1 MRFIPKQKEI
11 LTESIIKTELKETEA
26 NPLEK
31 AVENGSEDEAYKQAI
46 LRAIG
51 SETAAEVEYSQILN
65 LEDKV
70 SDELKELFHD
80 TLEDIRR
87 EEIKHIAQLT
97 EKAKEIPDMKDAFE
111 AGKKEAETGKDVSQE
126 EVKEAVQKDRTYYV
140 EDVKQA
146 IGKYLWNTDMYEAME
161 DAFKYANDDLKP
173 EEVDNYLDK
182 MVEMFNLS
190 PEQLHDIEINI
201 VNSTDPV
208 ISRQNEFRSDIND
221 DIDTLTYVF
230 EKLYTIAAVEKLR
243 EVIKYLEN
251 LEYDGDVDTAWTYK
265 QLDNNKN
272 KYKVIS

>member
-1 MRFIPKQKEI
+1 MRFIPKQV
-11 LTESIIKTELKETEA
+11 LTESVEQLELKETEA

-31 AVENGSEDEAYKQAI
+31 SVENNTEDEAYKQAI

-111 AGKKEAETGKDVSQE
+111 AGEKEAETGKDVSQE
-126 EVKEAVQKDRTYYV
+126 EVKEAVQEGRMYYV
-140 EDVKQA
+140 EDIKEA
-146 IGKYLWNTDMYEAME
+146 IGKYLWNTDQYVEME
-161 DAFKYANDDLKP
+161 NILRYANDDLKP
-173 EEVDNYLDK
+173 EEVDNYLERVVK
-182 MVEMFNLS
+182 VFNLS
-190 PEQLHDIEINI
+190 PEQLKDIEETI
-201 VNSTDPV
+201 VNSKDPN
-208 ISRQNEFRSDIND
+208 ISRQEEFKSDIRD
-221 DIDTLTYVF
+221 DIDTLSYVF
-230 EKLYTIAAVEKLR
+230 EKLYTIAAGEKLR

-251 LEYDGDVDTAWTYK
+251 LEYDGDINTAWTYK
-265 QLDNNKN
+265 QLEHNYNK
-272 KYKVIS
+272 KVLS